1 MRRYPNSDRN
11 KVIELTRENLNLI
24 KRIQVYKRQLT
35 AYRILIGAIQN
46 SADISESMREY
57 IISERNEVERFE

>member
-11 KVIELTRENLNLI
+11 QVIELTRENQNLI

-57 IISERNEVERFE
+57 IISERNEIERFE

>member
-11 KVIELTRENLNLI
+11 QVIELTRENQNLI

>member
-11 KVIELTRENLNLI
+11 QIIELTRENLNLI

-57 IISERNEVERFE
+57 IISERNDVERFE